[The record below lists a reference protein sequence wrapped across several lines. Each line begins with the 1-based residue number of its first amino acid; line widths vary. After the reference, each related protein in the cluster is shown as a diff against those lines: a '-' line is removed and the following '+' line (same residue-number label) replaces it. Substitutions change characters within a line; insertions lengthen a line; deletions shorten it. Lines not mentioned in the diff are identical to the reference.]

1 MIRSCRIVILPAKRV
16 CLSRVLSPN
25 THLMRFSVAK
35 EKLLAGLQTVQNVVS
50 SRTTLPILANV
61 RIQAND
67 GHLRFTTTD
76 LDVGISGQIDAQV
89 EKSGGTTLPVKRLA
103 SIVRE
108 LNSGEVQ
115 VEIDSKNIASI
126 RCGQTFFKIHG
137 LPEDEFPAL
146 PHFED
151 AKLFTIKQGDL
162 KDALRKTSYAIS
174 TDETRYVLN
183 GILFSFKDSRLTM
196 VATDG
201 RRLALVDVEVEFP
214 QSDEIEIIV
223 PTKCVNELARIVEET
238 GELKM
243 YVAQNQVAFDVGSTR
258 LVSKLVEG
266 NYPNY
271 RQVIPGEMRERVTLE
286 RQLFLA
292 AVHRVS
298 LLASEKSNSVKLMF
312 TKNNLEIAANT
323 PDIGEGRESI
333 AVAYKGPDIAIAFNP
348 EYLMAPLRALP
359 DDEVFLDLI
368 DEMSPGVIKI
378 QMPFLYVLMP
388 MRVS

>member
-1 MIRSCRIVILPAKRV
+1 
-16 CLSRVLSPN
+16 
-25 THLMRFSVAK
+25 
-35 EKLLAGLQTVQNVVS
+35 
-50 SRTTLPILANV
+50 
-61 RIQAND
+61 
-67 GHLRFTTTD
+67 
-76 LDVGISGQIDAQV
+76 
-89 EKSGGTTLPVKRLA
+89 
-103 SIVRE
+103 
-108 LNSGEVQ
+108 
-115 VEIDSKNIASI
+115 
-126 RCGQTFFKIHG
+126 
-137 LPEDEFPAL
+137 
-146 PHFED
+146 
-151 AKLFTIKQGDL
+151 
-162 KDALRKTSYAIS
+162 
-174 TDETRYVLN
+174 
-183 GILFSFKDSRLTM
+183 
-196 VATDG
+196 
-201 RRLALVDVEVEFP
+201 
-214 QSDEIEIIV
+214 
-223 PTKCVNELARIVEET
+223 
-238 GELKM
+238 M

>member
-1 MIRSCRIVILPAKRV
+1 
-16 CLSRVLSPN
+16 
-25 THLMRFSVAK
+25 MRFSVAK

-61 RIQAND
+61 RIQATD

-76 LDVGISGQIDAQV
+76 LDVGISGQIEAQV
-89 EKSGGTTLPVKRLA
+89 EKPGGTTLPVKRLA

-115 VEIDSKNIASI
+115 VEVDSKNIASI

-146 PHFED
+146 PQFEN
-151 AKLFTIKQGDL
+151 AKLFTLKQGDL
-162 KDALRKTSYAIS
+162 KDALRKTAYAIS

-214 QSDEIEIIV
+214 QSEEIEIIV

-243 YVAQNQVAFDVGSTR
+243 YVGQNQVAFDVGSTR

-333 AVAYKGPDIAIAFNP
+333 AVVYKGPDIAIAFNP

>member
-1 MIRSCRIVILPAKRV
+1 
-16 CLSRVLSPN
+16 
-25 THLMRFSVAK
+25 MRFSVAK

-50 SRTTLPILANV
+50 SRTTLPVLSNV

-76 LDVGISGQIDAQV
+76 LDVGISCQV
-89 EKSGGTTLPVKRLA
+89 EAQSEKTGGTTLPVKRLS

-108 LNSGEVQ
+108 LTSGEVQ
-115 VEIDSKNIASI
+115 VEVDSKNIASI

-146 PHFED
+146 PHFEN
-151 AKLFTIKQGDL
+151 AKLFTLKQADL

-183 GILFSFKDSRLTM
+183 GILFSFKDNRLTM

-214 QSDEIEIIV
+214 QSDEVEIIV
-223 PTKCVNELARIVEET
+223 PTKCVNELARLVENE

-243 YVAQNQVAFDVGSTR
+243 HVSQNQVAFDIGSTR

-271 RQVIPGEMRERVTLE
+271 RQVIPSEMRERVTLE

-298 LLASEKSNSVKLMF
+298 LLASEKSNSVKLVF

-323 PDIGEGRESI
+323 PDVGEGRESI
-333 AVAYKGPDIAIAFNP
+333 PVVYKGADISIAFNP

-378 QMPFLYVLMP
+378 QSPFLYVLMP
-388 MRVS
+388 MRIS

>member
-1 MIRSCRIVILPAKRV
+1 
-16 CLSRVLSPN
+16 
-25 THLMRFSVAK
+25 MRFSVAK
-35 EKLLAGLQTVQNVVS
+35 EQFLAGLQTVQNVVS

-61 RIQAND
+61 RIQAQD

-76 LDVGISGQIDAQV
+76 LDVGISGIIGAQT
-89 EKSGGTTLPVKRLA
+89 EKPGGTTLPVKRLS

-108 LNSGEVQ
+108 LTSGDVH
-115 VEIDSKNIASI
+115 VDVDSKNIASI

-146 PHFED
+146 PQFED
-151 AKLFTIKQGDL
+151 AKTFSIKQADL
-162 KDALRKTSYAIS
+162 RDALRKTSYAIS

-183 GILFSFKDSRLTM
+183 GILFSFKDGRLTM

-214 QSDEIEIIV
+214 QSEEVEVIV
-223 PTKCVNELARIVEET
+223 PTKCVTELGRLLEDE

-243 YVAQNQVAFDVGSTR
+243 YVSQNQVAFDVGTTR

-271 RQVIPGEMRERVTLE
+271 RQVIPSEARERVTLE

-298 LLASEKSNSVKLMF
+298 LLASEKSNSVKLVF
-312 TKNNLEIAANT
+312 TKNNLEVAANT

-333 AVAYKGPDIAIAFNP
+333 PVVYKGPDITIAFNP

-378 QMPFLYVLMP
+378 QKPFLYVLMP